1 MGGKGWR
8 EAGGGGTRRV
18 ARARTRISL
27 LPNIRSNAFLNE
39 VSAAFP
45 ISTASASAT
54 LDSHALATPD
64 ASPGNFLDEGTSRPR
79 TRGSRAS
86 LAARARAHAPQTL
99 DARSV
104 PSVSCGRCT
113 PERARPCL
121 ATALRGNKGALHASR
136 RRAHISP
143 PGQLV
148 PFRSRLLAQRF
159 RHRRNTALPLVR
171 SSAEGLVAKLPL
183 YTPPRCRPRGHST
196 ERASSRRPP
205 HRAGE
210 VPLFAS
216 TSKPP
221 RVVERRAGARLHPVA
236 DPARVGFRVT
246 SPWLVSP

>member
-8 EAGGGGTRRV
+8 EAGGGGSV
-18 ARARTRISL
+18 ASRARTRISL

-54 LDSHALATPD
+54 LDSHAPATPD

-99 DARSV
+99 DARPE
-104 PSVSCGRCT
+104 PSVSRGRCT
-113 PERARPCL
+113 PECARPCR
-121 ATALRGNKGALHASR
+121 ATLPRGNEGALHASR
-136 RRAHISP
+136 RRENLARRPARFVS
-143 PGQLV
+143 L
-148 PFRSRLLAQRF
+148 LAWLAQRF

-216 TSKPP
+216 TSEPP

-236 DPARVGFRVT
+236 DLARA
-246 SPWLVSP
+246 